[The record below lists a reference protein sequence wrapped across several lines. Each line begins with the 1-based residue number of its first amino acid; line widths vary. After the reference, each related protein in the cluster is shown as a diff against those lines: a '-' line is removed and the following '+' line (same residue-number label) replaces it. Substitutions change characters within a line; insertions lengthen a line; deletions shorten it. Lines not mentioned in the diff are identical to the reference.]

1 MDFIDLCLAWL
12 FVAAFIAELIIVI
25 LFGKGELW

>member
-1 MDFIDLCLAWL
+1 MDLIDLCLAWL
-12 FVAAFIAELIIVI
+12 FVAAFIVELIIVI